1 MYLLFLL
8 FAVAAGVTS
17 ALQSGTNNAL
27 QKALGTQL
35 WTVSIVSVVTL
46 AVSLLLSV
54 AAGERLP
61 SGQAIA
67 QAPWWA
73 WTGGVLGIVFVL
85 ATVYA
90 SPRLGAGL
98 FVALIVTASTVAA
111 LVLDHFGWM
120 GFEVHPAGLA
130 RIAGAVLMI
139 AGVALIAAF

>member
-1 MYLLFLL
+1 MYLLFIL
-8 FAVAAGVTS
+8 FAAGAGITS

-46 AVSLLLSV
+46 AVSLVLSL
-54 AAGERLP
+54 ASGERLP
-61 SGQAIA
+61 NGQAIA
-67 QAPWWA
+67 QTPWWA

-90 SPRLGAGL
+90 SPKLGAGL

-120 GFEVHPAGLA
+120 GFQVHQAGIE
-130 RIAGAVLMI
+130 RMAGAVLMI
-139 AGVALIAAF
+139 GGVALIAKF

>member
-35 WTVSIVSVVTL
+35 WTVSIVSLVTL
-46 AVSLLLSV
+46 TVSLLLSL
-54 AAGERLP
+54 ATGERLP
-61 SGQAIA
+61 NGAAVA

-120 GFEVHPAGLA
+120 GFEIHQAGIA
-130 RIAGAVLMI
+130 RIAGAALMI
-139 AGVALIAAF
+139 TGVALIAIF

>member
-1 MYLLFLL
+1 
-8 FAVAAGVTS
+8 
-17 ALQSGTNNAL
+17 
-27 QKALGTQL
+27 
-35 WTVSIVSVVTL
+35 VTL
-46 AVSLLLSV
+46 AVSLVLSL

-61 SGQAIA
+61 SSQAVA
-67 QAPWWA
+67 QTPWWA

-120 GFEVHPAGLA
+120 GFEVHPAGIG
-130 RIAGAVLMI
+130 RIAGALLMV
-139 AGVALIAAF
+139 AGVALIAKF